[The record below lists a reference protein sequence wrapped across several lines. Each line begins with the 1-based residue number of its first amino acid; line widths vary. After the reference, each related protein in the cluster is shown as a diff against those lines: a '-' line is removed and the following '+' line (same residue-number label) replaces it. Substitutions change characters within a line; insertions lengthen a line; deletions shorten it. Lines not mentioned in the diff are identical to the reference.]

1 MNRTY
6 KGQRPKVQ
14 KLWTTIGNSLLLKQM
29 WKNPPTD
36 AGTTLRPYEAKVYRI
51 VK

>member
-6 KGQRPKVQ
+6 KDQRPKFQ

-29 WKNPPTD
+29 WKNPPTNN
-36 AGTTLRPYEAKVYRI
+36 AALGVLPTL
-51 VK
+51 